1 MYKINKN
8 KEKNKKKKKKHTC
21 TFCGLALDVC
31 DMQATLLFSLSK
43 DGDTGSG
50 LEKQREPMPSSR
62 RAFGLDFT
70 ESSVFL
76 ILKAFLKS
84 L

>member
-1 MYKINKN
+1 
-8 KEKNKKKKKKHTC
+8 
-21 TFCGLALDVC
+21 
-31 DMQATLLFSLSK
+31 MQATLLFSLSK